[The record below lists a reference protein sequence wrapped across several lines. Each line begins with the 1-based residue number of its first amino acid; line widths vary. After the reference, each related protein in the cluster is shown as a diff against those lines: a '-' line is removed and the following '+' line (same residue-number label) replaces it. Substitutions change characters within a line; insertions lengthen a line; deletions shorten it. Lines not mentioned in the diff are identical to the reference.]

1 MTNRANE
8 GKQQDADYAET
19 RGFRGLYDS
28 VRIHEALELW
38 FRTEI

>member
-19 RGFRGLYDS
+19 RGFRGSFVSIRTY
-28 VRIHEALELW
+28 EALELG